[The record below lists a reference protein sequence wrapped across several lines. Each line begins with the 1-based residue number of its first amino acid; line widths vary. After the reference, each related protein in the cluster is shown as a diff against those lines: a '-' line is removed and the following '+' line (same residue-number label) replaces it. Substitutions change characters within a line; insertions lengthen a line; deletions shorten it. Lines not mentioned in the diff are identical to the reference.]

1 MVLPNWPGKK
11 QETPT
16 KHSLFYE
23 LNFKINQSKHAYFE
37 LNSFKGNAV
46 ARQHAA
52 KTMQA
57 EKLAVFKFLR
67 MN

>member
-1 MVLPNWPGKK
+1 MVLPHWPGKK

-16 KHSLFYE
+16 KRSFFYE
-23 LNFKINQSKHAYFE
+23 LNYRINQYKHVYFE
-37 LNSFKGNAV
+37 LNYFITNAV
-46 ARQHAA
+46 ARQHA
-52 KTMQA
+52 TQGMQA